1 MNEESDRR
9 RGCPGWHFDED
20 TGALMRDVIH
30 RMGRRC
36 RNWDYCGRGTY
47 QITLT
52 LADRRSGALGR
63 LRRDAQRG
71 AFVELSDVG
80 RLVEATMAEL
90 PRQWPGVAVLG
101 LQVMPDHLHAI
112 IAVRSRQR
120 KSLGAIVG
128 SFKSKATSR
137 WLKLGRARPS
147 ATGAE
152 ASGAVSG
159 GRPLG
164 AAVLEPKRETIAK
177 PLNVTGAETR
187 DMALGAAARAPSSLF
202 SEGYV
207 DTILFDA
214 AAVAHAR
221 AYLADNPR
229 RLWEKRA
236 HPELFAVLRDLPVT
250 LGEGLVGHFA
260 AIGNHNLLKAHE
272 ILQVQ
277 CSRRFF
283 AYARDSDGRQPAD
296 ARARPLALSA
306 GREEDDAR
314 RRLCAQPPRPVDRRA
329 GRGGNRLQGRSPGR
343 HRPTRARRRWR

>member
-1 MNEESDRR
+1 MAINEAIKSRLPPSVDRSAMNEESDRR

-52 LADRRSGALGR
+52 LADRRSGA
-63 LRRDAQRG
+63 A
-71 AFVELSDVG
+71 A
-80 RLVEATMAEL
+80 
-90 PRQWPGVAVLG
+90 
-101 LQVMPDHLHAI
+101 
-112 IAVRSRQR
+112 
-120 KSLGAIVG
+120 
-128 SFKSKATSR
+128 
-137 WLKLGRARPS
+137 
-147 ATGAE
+147 
-152 ASGAVSG
+152 G
-159 GRPLG
+159 GRPLC